1 MPQLIHN
8 YTTFIFWSKH
18 LQTPIKD
25 TIKDSVYTRLTGW
38 LRKPPVEGIGKFL
51 KVTHGGVPHRLQRPP
66 SLETAPSILTEFLQA
81 YFHAALLGV
90 L

>member
-18 LQTPIKD
+18 LQTPIKYTIKY
-25 TIKDSVYTRLTGW
+25 TIKDSVYTRSTSW

-51 KVTHGGVPHRLQRPP
+51 KVTHGVVPHRL
-66 SLETAPSILTEFLQA
+66 
-81 YFHAALLGV
+81 
-90 L
+90 